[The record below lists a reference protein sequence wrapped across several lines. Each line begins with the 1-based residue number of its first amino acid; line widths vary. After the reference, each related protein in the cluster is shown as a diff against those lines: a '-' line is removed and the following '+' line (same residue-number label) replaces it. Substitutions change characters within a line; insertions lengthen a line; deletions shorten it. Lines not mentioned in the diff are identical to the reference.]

1 MLGFDKALGV
11 HPTMMALRSR
21 RAGVLAANLAN
32 ADTPNYKAR
41 DLDFSSALGAMNH
54 GISKNVRHVSTT
66 RKGHMGVGPSDAL
79 GAELLYRRPIQVSM
93 DQNTVEIDVERAK
106 FMDNSMR
113 FQASLRFLDGKFSAL
128 RTAFRGE

>member
-1 MLGFDKALGV
+1 MLGFDNALGI

-41 DLDFSSALGAMNH
+41 DLDFSSALGAAKSSANLSMTN
-54 GISKNVRHVSTT
+54 R
-66 RKGHMGVGPSDAL
+66 GHMSVGSADL
-79 GAELLYRRPIQVSM
+79 MGAELLYRRPTQVSV
-93 DQNTVEIDVERAK
+93 DQNTVEVDVERAK

-113 FQASLRFLDGKFSAL
+113 FQASLRFLDGKFSGL
-128 RTAFRGE
+128 RSAFRGE

>member
-41 DLDFSSALGAMNH
+41 DLDFSSALGVAKGNSTLASTNRRH
-54 GISKNVRHVSTT
+54 ISI
-66 RKGHMGVGPSDAL
+66 GAPGLM
-79 GAELLYRRPIQVSM
+79 GAELLYRRPIQASM
-93 DQNTVEIDVERAK
+93 DQNTVEVDVERAK
-106 FMDNSMR
+106 FMDNAMR
-113 FQASLRFLDGKFSAL
+113 FQASLRFVDGKFAGL
-128 RTAFRGE
+128 RSAFRGE

>member
-41 DLDFSSALGAMNH
+41 DLDFSSALGAAKGAKQLATTSH
-54 GISKNVRHVSTT
+54 RHMPLGSNTL
-66 RKGHMGVGPSDAL
+66 M
-79 GAELLYRRPIQVSM
+79 GAELLYRRPMQASM
-93 DQNTVEIDVERAK
+93 DQNTVEVDGERAK
-106 FMDNSMR
+106 FMDNAMR
-113 FQASLRFLDGKFSAL
+113 FQASLRFLDGKFSSL
-128 RTAFRGE
+128 RSAFRGE

>member
-11 HPTMMALRSR
+11 HPTMMALCSR

-41 DLDFSSALGAMNH
+41 DLDFSSALGSMKEA
-54 GISKNVRHVSTT
+54 GRITATSRRHMSI
-66 RKGHMGVGPSDAL
+66 GSPDLL
-79 GAELLYRRPIQVSM
+79 GAELLYRQPAQVSM
-93 DQNTVEIDVERAK
+93 DQNTVEVDIERAK

-113 FQASLRFLDGKFSAL
+113 FQASLRFLDGKFSGL
-128 RTAFRGE
+128 RSAFRGE

>member
-41 DLDFSSALGAMNH
+41 DLDFSNALAAH
-54 GISKNVRHVSTT
+54 GMSKNGQNVSMT
-66 RKGHMGVGPSDAL
+66 RKGHIGVGSSDLL
-79 GAELLYRRPIQVSM
+79 GAELLYRRPMQVSM
-93 DQNTVEIDVERAK
+93 EQNTVEIDVERAK
-106 FMDNSMR
+106 FMENSMR

-128 RTAFRGE
+128 RTACRGE

>member
-41 DLDFSSALGAMNH
+41 DLDFSSALGSMKEA
-54 GISKNVRHVSTT
+54 GRITAPSRRHMSI
-66 RKGHMGVGPSDAL
+66 GSPDLL
-79 GAELLYRRPIQVSM
+79 GAELRYRQPAQVSM
-93 DQNTVEIDVERAK
+93 DQNTVEVDIERAK

-113 FQASLRFLDGKFSAL
+113 FQASLRFLDGKFSGL
-128 RTAFRGE
+128 RSAFRGE